1 MPALCVLSLSGVPVS
16 ACKGAMKKVRS
27 VTTQRTQGR
36 DPLLAALV
44 TRPMAG
50 VPLTARFNPR
60 EMLYHG

>member
-1 MPALCVLSLSGVPVS
+1 MPVS
-16 ACKGAMKKVRS
+16 ACKGAMEKVRS

-60 EMLYHG
+60 EMLYRG